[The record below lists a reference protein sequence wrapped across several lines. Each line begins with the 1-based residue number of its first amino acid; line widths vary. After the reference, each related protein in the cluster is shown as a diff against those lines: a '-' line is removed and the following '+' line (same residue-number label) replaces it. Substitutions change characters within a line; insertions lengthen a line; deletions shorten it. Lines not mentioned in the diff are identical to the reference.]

1 MKKKNGNFKII
12 IFYIV
17 LFLAIVL
24 ALTFMFNQNSKEEPP
39 KYGDIVE
46 YFQKDIVKEFT
57 LTSDNVIT
65 LVVYEDYTIVEP
77 KTENEVPA
85 ESDTAL
91 PEGEAA
97 AESETTVPQETTP
110 EKDELPAGTVIIN
123 DSTKVKTIEYRLQSL
138 ELFVENCS
146 QYYLNN
152 KNLVNYDI
160 EPPTVLP
167 WWVSFL
173 PYLIVIVII
182 VILYFAIMKTA
193 KNETGKINSFG
204 KARVKTPNADLPK
217 VLFSDVA
224 GADEEKAELQEV
236 VEFLKDPGKFSK
248 LGAKIPHGVLLVGPP
263 GTGKTL
269 LAKAVAGEA
278 GVPFFSISGSD
289 FVEMYVG
296 VGASRVRD
304 LFQNA
309 RKHNASIIFIDE
321 IDAVGRHRG
330 AGLGGGHDER
340 EQTLNQLL
348 VEMDGFGSHSGI
360 IVIAATNRPDILD
373 PALLRPG
380 RFDRQITVNYPDIK
394 GREEILLVHAK
405 NKPFEESVDFAKI
418 AKTTAGF
425 TGADLANLLNEAS
438 LLAARRGKSL
448 IGMDDIEDAYIRV
461 IAGPKKKSRAMKDR
475 EKKNTAYHEAGHAIV
490 AHVLPTMDPV
500 QQISIIPSGNALGY
514 TLNPPKEDKYSV
526 YRNEL
531 KEKISMLLAGRAAEE
546 IIFGDI
552 SGGASNDIERAT
564 DIAKKMV
571 TRLGMSDVLG
581 LRAFGSGHSEV
592 FLGRDFSSSQ
602 DYSDETAAKIDA
614 EIHDIITSSYN
625 RAKQILNDNIDK
637 LHFIAE
643 FLLKNEIMDG
653 EQFAAAM
660 DGNPTFEEL
669 EEMTEAKKRRSREE
683 NDRRRELEAAEERRR
698 KEEAEKAEKAKDE
711 PNKSNGVKIEPVK
724 LFDDE
729 TEDGYNEE
737 IDIELNVDDT
747 LNDTLDDTNEDDS
760 TNETEIGNSE
770 SDEESD
776 TLDDSKKD

>member
-1 MKKKNGNFKII
+1 MKKKNGNLKII
-12 IFYIV
+12 IFYIAI
-17 LFLAIVL
+17 FLAIVL
-24 ALTFMFNQNSKEEPP
+24 VLMFMFNQKPKETPP
-39 KYGDIVE
+39 QYKDIVE
-46 YFQKDIVKEFT
+46 YFKQDRVKTFT
-57 LTSDNVIT
+57 ISSDNLIK
-65 LVVYEDYTIVEP
+65 LEVYGVKTPAPSTDSTETTGSETTDGTETIP
-77 KTENEVPA
+77 
-85 ESDTAL
+85 
-91 PEGEAA
+91 
-97 AESETTVPQETTP
+97 ESETATDVTAP
-110 EKDELPAGTVIIN
+110 ESVEIDFGT
-123 DSTKVKTIEYRLQSL
+123 VKTIEYRLRDL
-138 ELFVENCS
+138 GLFHEDCS
-146 QYYLNN
+146 EYYKNN
-152 KNLVNYDI
+152 KNLETYDI
-160 EPPTVLP
+160 KSPTVFP
-167 WWVSFL
+167 MWVSFL
-173 PYLIVIVII
+173 PYIIALIVIVVLFI
-182 VILYFAIMKTA
+182 AISRTA

-204 KARVKTPNADLPK
+204 KARVKTPQSDMPK

-224 GADEEKAELQEV
+224 GADEEKTELQEI
-236 VEFLKDPGKFSK
+236 VEFLKDPKKFSK

-304 LFQNA
+304 LFENA
-309 RKHNASIIFIDE
+309 RKHPASIIFIDE

-348 VEMDGFGSHSGI
+348 VEMDGFGSHDGI

-405 NKPFEESVDFAKI
+405 NKPFEESVDFAKV

-448 IGMDDIEDAYIRV
+448 IGMEDIEDAFIRV
-461 IAGPKKKSRAMKDR
+461 IAGPKKKSRAMQDR

-526 YRNEL
+526 YKNEL
-531 KEKISMLLAGRAAEE
+531 KEKIAMLLAGRAAEE

-552 SGGASNDIERAT
+552 SGGASNDIERAP

-592 FLGRDFSSSQ
+592 VLGRDFSSSQ

-614 EIHDIITSSYN
+614 EIHAIISNAYAN
-625 RAKQILNDNIDK
+625 AKQILNDNIDK

-643 FLLKNEIMDG
+643 FLIKNEIMDG
-653 EQFAAAM
+653 EQFEAAM
-660 DGNPTFEEL
+660 NGTPTFEEL

-683 NDRRRELEAAEERRR
+683 NDRKRELEAIEERRR
-698 KEEAEKAEKAKDE
+698 KEAEEKAKQQAANAENAEADENTATRDE
-711 PNKSNGVKIEPVK
+711 PNNSNDVEIEP
-724 LFDDE
+724 LEIFD
-729 TEDGYNEE
+729 NE
-737 IDIELNVDDT
+737 IDAE
-747 LNDTLDDTNEDDS
+747 E
-760 TNETEIGNSE
+760 SE
-770 SDEESD
+770 SEEDEDKE
-776 TLDDSKKD
+776 

>member
-1 MKKKNGNFKII
+1 MKKKNGNFKIL
-12 IFYIV
+12 IFYV
-17 LFLAIVL
+17 ALFLAIVL
-24 ALTFMFNQNSKEEPP
+24 ALTFMFNKKEGEEPP
-39 KYGDIVE
+39 TYGDIVE
-46 YFQKDIVKEFT
+46 YFQKDIVKTFT
-57 LTSDNVIT
+57 VTSDNVIK
-65 LVVYEDYTIVEP
+65 LEVYEDYTIIPPTAESENDETNGETSAS
-77 KTENEVPA
+77 TENESTA
-85 ESDTAL
+85 ESTDSATQ
-91 PEGEAA
+91 EA
-97 AESETTVPQETTP
+97 ETDYTITLEDDPT
-110 EKDELPAGTVIIN
+110 KSKTVIN
-123 DSTKVKTIEYRLQSL
+123 DKTKVKTIEYRLRSL
-138 ELFVENCS
+138 ELFHADCKQYYTTNENCES
-146 QYYLNN
+146 S
-152 KNLVNYDI
+152 YDF
-160 EPPTVLP
+160 ETPTPLP

-173 PYLIVIVII
+173 PYIIVIIII

-204 KARVKTPNADLPK
+204 KARVKTPSSDLPK

-236 VEFLKDPGKFSK
+236 VEFLKDPSKFSK

-309 RKHNASIIFIDE
+309 RKHTASIIFIDE

-348 VEMDGFGSHSGI
+348 VEMDGFGSHDGI

-405 NKPFEESVDFAKI
+405 NKPFEETVDFAKV

-448 IGMDDIEDAYIRV
+448 IGMEDIEDAFIRV
-461 IAGPKKKSRAMKDR
+461 IAGPKKKSRAMQER

-526 YRNEL
+526 YKNEL
-531 KEKISMLLAGRAAEE
+531 KEKIAMLLAGRAAEE

-581 LRAFGSGHSEV
+581 LRAFGNGHSEV

-614 EIHDIITSSYN
+614 EIHSIITNAYN
-625 RAKQILNDNIDK
+625 NAKQILTDNIDK
-637 LHFIAE
+637 LHFIAN

-660 DGNPTFEEL
+660 NGDPTFEEL

-683 NDRRRELEAAEERRR
+683 NDRKRELEAAEARRK
-698 KEEAEKAEKAKDE
+698 KEEAEKAEKAKSESSETTD
-711 PNKSNGVKIEPVK
+711 VKVEPVK
-724 LFDDE
+724 LFDDDFEKDEEVIEEVSEE
-729 TEDGYNEE
+729 TVHDDEEDESDNNGDNGNEE
-737 IDIELNVDDT
+737 E
-747 LNDTLDDTNEDDS
+747 
-760 TNETEIGNSE
+760 
-770 SDEESD
+770 
-776 TLDDSKKD
+776 